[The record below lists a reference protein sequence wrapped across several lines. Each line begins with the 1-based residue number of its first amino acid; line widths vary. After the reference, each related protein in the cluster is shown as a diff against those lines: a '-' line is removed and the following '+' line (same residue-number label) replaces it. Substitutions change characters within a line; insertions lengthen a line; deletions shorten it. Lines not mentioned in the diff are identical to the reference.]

1 MSHGACAAAISEA
14 MRAIIMAKPLDTLT
28 GRPNMVNDDQLEEQ
42 MEKFC
47 ASVYTTAWGSRH
59 GCLALALN
67 DNALY
72 KSTKDTVTNSALRKP
87 VKINKSIKEDTSDW
101 TNFP

>member
-1 MSHGACAAAISEA
+1 MAHGACAAAISEA

-42 MEKFC
+42 MENFC

-101 TNFP
+101 TNSP